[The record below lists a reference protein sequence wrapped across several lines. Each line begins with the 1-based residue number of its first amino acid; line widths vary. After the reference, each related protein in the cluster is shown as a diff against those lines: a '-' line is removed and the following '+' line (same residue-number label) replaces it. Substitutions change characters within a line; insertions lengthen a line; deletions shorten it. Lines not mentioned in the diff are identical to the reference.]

1 MTMSLLG
8 QMFEASLKL
17 VGTQRLRGR
26 LAAGLVT
33 AAALIAPAATHAQRP
48 SQERYFPLDQ
58 TTAPGV
64 AGQWSTAGRRGAS
77 CALQLIRVELPSSGG
92 QVGFYTQPDGGEVLR
107 DAPAAAAVQVGA
119 VYRLKIC
126 DMPELPGVELY
137 PTVELLDRL
146 HPPRG
151 RESEFPVP
159 ITLTEQEIHF
169 ALQGRLVT
177 KVIYLEQPDRAAAVR
192 NSTAARTRIADPRE
206 NVLAAADEAG
216 RPMAIVRLGGRIP
229 DPHVPEPGFF
239 GTGAPIQF
247 LSTAPARFKESRP

>member
-1 MTMSLLG
+1 M
-8 QMFEASLKL
+8 
-17 VGTQRLRGR
+17 
-26 LAAGLVT
+26 AAGLL
-33 AAALIAPAATHAQRP
+33 AASVCLGSPILNAPFLNAPNAIAQGPAQG
-48 SQERYFPLDQ
+48 RYFPLDQ

-92 QVGFYTQPDGGEVLR
+92 QVGFYTQPDGGEALVE
-107 DAPAAAAVQVGA
+107 APASAALLVGS
-119 VYRLKIC
+119 VYRLKIS

-137 PTVELLDRL
+137 PTIELLDRL

-151 RESEFPVP
+151 REAEFPIP
-159 ITLTEQEIHF
+159 IALTEQEIRY

-177 KVIYLEQPDRAAAVR
+177 KVVYLEQPDRAAPVR
-192 NSTAARTRIADPRE
+192 NSTTARTRIADPRE

-216 RPMAIVRLGGRIP
+216 RPMAIVRLGGRVP
-229 DPHVPEPGFF
+229 DPRLPEPGFF

-247 LSTAPARFKESRP
+247 PSNAPARSKELRP

>member
-1 MTMSLLG
+1 MSLPG
-8 QMFEASLKL
+8 QMIDASLKPA
-17 VGTQRLRGR
+17 GHWPRLRRGMTAGFVVLVAC
-26 LAAGLVT
+26 LATSTTNAQGT
-33 AAALIAPAATHAQRP
+33 AQG
-48 SQERYFPLDQ
+48 RYFPLDQ

-64 AGQWSTAGRRGAS
+64 AGQWSTAGRRGGAHP
-77 CALQLIRVELPSSGG
+77 LQLIRVELPGAGG
-92 QVGFYTQPDGGEVLR
+92 QVGFYTQPDGGEVLLE
-107 DAPAAAAVQVGA
+107 APATAAVQVGS

-126 DMPELPGVELY
+126 DMPDLPGVELY

-151 RESEFPVP
+151 REAEFPVP
-159 ITLTEQEIHF
+159 ITLTEQEIRY
-169 ALQGRLVT
+169 ALLGRLVT

-216 RPMAIVRLGGRIP
+216 RPMAIVRLGGRVP
-229 DPHVPEPGFF
+229 DPHLPEPGFF

-247 LSTAPARFKESRP
+247 LSATPTRIKESRP